1 MEKYIEGVKN
11 CKASVAWVVTK
22 DKIEDIIKTIKFRF
36 PNFTHKVSMDWDDDT
51 LLWLRFTRESDST
64 QPIAIPK
71 TVLTVPSATG
81 TVPPP
86 EKKKPQDQSQ
96 VRYGGPRW

>member
-1 MEKYIEGVKN
+1 MDKYIEDVKT
-11 CKASVAWVVTK
+11 CKASVAWIVAK
-22 DKIEDIIKTIKFRF
+22 DKIEDIVKAIKFRF

-64 QPIAIPK
+64 PPIAIPK
-71 TVLTVPSATG
+71 TVPIVPSAMG

-86 EKKKPQDQSQ
+86 EKKKPQDQPQ